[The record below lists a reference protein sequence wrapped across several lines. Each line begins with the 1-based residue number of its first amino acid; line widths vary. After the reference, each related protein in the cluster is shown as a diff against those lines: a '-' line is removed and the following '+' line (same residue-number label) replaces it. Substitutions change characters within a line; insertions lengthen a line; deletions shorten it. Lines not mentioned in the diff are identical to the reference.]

1 MKTGEIIKN
10 RRAQLDLTLREV
22 AEAVGISHTTLKKWE
37 DGDIK
42 SLKASYITSLAKVL
56 NLRPGYLMGW
66 EDDIKDAENAQQLPD
81 SISASNNWLD
91 ILKDGPGITADF
103 AFTATA
109 AEPFHHIDV
118 GDTVLAIKS
127 SERDFSS
134 PLVILSGNTLKV
146 HTLFEAGSGQIILG
160 PVSDTVEY
168 LEDKEIVGKVV
179 GVIKKIK

>member
-10 RRAQLDLTLREV
+10 RRAQLDLTLRDV

-42 SLKASYITSLAKVL
+42 SLKASYITNLAKIL

-103 AFTATA
+103 AFTATTP
-109 AEPFHHIDV
+109 EPFHHIDV

-146 HTLFEAGSGQIILG
+146 HTLFDAGSGQIILG

>member
-22 AEAVGISHTTLKKWE
+22 AEAVGVAHTTLKKWE

-42 SLKASYITSLAKVL
+42 SLKASYITQLANTL

-81 SISASNNWLD
+81 SISTTNNWLD

-103 AFTATA
+103 AFTAINSVESINT
-109 AEPFHHIDV
+109 

-127 SERDFSS
+127 TALDFTT
-134 PLVILSGNTLKV
+134 PLVISSNNLLKV
-146 HTLFEAGSGQIILG
+146 HMLINAGDGKIILG

-179 GVIKKIK
+179 GVIKKIV

>member
-1 MKTGEIIKN
+1 MNMGEKIKT
-10 RRAQLDLTLREV
+10 RRQDMGMSLREISDVVGV
-22 AEAVGISHTTLKKWE
+22 APTTLKKWE
-37 DGDIK
+37 DGDI
-42 SLKASYITSLAKVL
+42 ASMRAIYVSRVASALG
-56 NLRPGYLMGW
+56 LRPGYLMGW

-109 AEPFHHIDV
+109 SEPFHHIDV

-146 HTLFEAGSGQIILG
+146 HTLFDAGSGQIILG

-168 LEDKEIVGKVV
+168 LGNKEIVGKVV